1 MPATNIMLRLATPGD
16 APAIATMSR
25 DLIEAGLAWSWT
37 PERVAR
43 SIANRDTVTLVACD
57 GERVIA
63 FAIMHFGDTRG
74 RLNLLAVRARY
85 QRTGIGRRL
94 VAWLEASALV
104 AGIEAVEL
112 ELRRDNGG
120 ARRFYERLGFRPV
133 GIVARYYGGAVDA
146 LRMARDVRRVAP
158 AAPTW
163 RAPWQR

>member
-1 MPATNIMLRLATPGD
+1 MPATNITLRLATRSD
-16 APAIATMSR
+16 AQAIATLSR

-57 GERVIA
+57 AERVIA
-63 FAIMHFGDTRG
+63 FAIMHFGDARG

-85 QRTGIGRRL
+85 QRTGIGRRM

-104 AGIEAVEL
+104 AGIEAIEL
-112 ELRRDNGG
+112 ELRRDNAG

-133 GIVARYYGGAVDA
+133 GIVARYYGGTVDA
-146 LRMARDVRRVAP
+146 LRMARDIRRVAP
-158 AAPTW
+158 TAPTW

>member
-1 MPATNIMLRLATPGD
+1 MPATNITLRLATRTD
-16 APAIATMSR
+16 AEVIATMSR

-43 SIANRDTVTLVACD
+43 GIGNRDCVTLVACD
-57 GERVIA
+57 AERVVA

-94 VAWLEASALV
+94 VAWLESSALV

-112 ELRRDNGG
+112 ELRRDNVP

-133 GIVARYYGGAVDA
+133 GIVARYYGGTVDA
-146 LRMARDVRRVAP
+146 LRMARDIRRVAP
-158 AAPTW
+158 VAPSW